1 MELDAVLPAE
11 TNEIENTIFSAMFKM
26 PEVNVNKWKECII
39 SNQIRK
45 IPPVNLDDFIRTL
58 QYTFQFPARDLT
70 SECAKT
76 IKDLARDCDQ
86 RGLSSSIS
94 GHLDRKTEVYG
105 LIHCLLEEDGTLS
118 VFYAFHTLTLELS
131 MKQIEP
137 EIWIQSDVHELE
149 REIASS
155 TLARSAFK
163 TISEMGLSLGIN
175 VEFMI
180 MNIK

>member
-26 PEVNVNKWKECII
+26 PEVNVNKWRECII

-45 IPPVNLDDFIRTL
+45 IPLVNLDDFIRTL

-94 GHLDRKTEVYG
+94 GHLDRKTEAYG
-105 LIHCLLEEDGTLS
+105 LFHCLLEEDGTLS

-137 EIWIQSDVHELE
+137 EIWIQSDVRLQMQVFLVRNAYFRQFFAAPLNNHSNIL
-149 REIASS
+149 
-155 TLARSAFK
+155 TLQ
-163 TISEMGLSLGIN
+163 L
-175 VEFMI
+175 
-180 MNIK
+180 